1 MATNQK
7 KTNKSANSKKRN
19 PVGQRDDHLSAREI
33 KELNKYFDTITTTSF
48 ASINAAYADLKLCDE
63 WN

>member
-7 KTNKSANSKKRN
+7 KTNKNSKKRN

-33 KELNKYFDTITTTSF
+33 KELNKYFDTVTTTSF
-48 ASINAAYADLKLCDE
+48 ACINAAYADLKLCDE
-63 WN
+63 WD